1 MARAACS
8 STAARLHTS
17 PTSGNTPHHL
27 RGGFG
32 FADPASMAFANNATP
47 VHDSR
52 CMEASSTTISSH
64 STTPRGSSVLPRILG
79 VDPGLQ
85 CTGFALIESLN
96 PIRGESRLVEAGVV
110 RLPPRVALEKR
121 LLVLDEELDQI
132 LGMHRPAALV
142 CEQLYAHYKH
152 PRTAILMG
160 HARGVI
166 LALAARRGVRVL
178 SVASTH
184 VKRMLT
190 GNGHAGKPQMQ
201 RAVAAS
207 LRLARLP
214 EPHDVADAIAIAL
227 CGQRMIEA
235 GEAQ

>member
-1 MARAACS
+1 
-8 STAARLHTS
+8 
-17 PTSGNTPHHL
+17 
-27 RGGFG
+27 
-32 FADPASMAFANNATP
+32 
-47 VHDSR
+47 
-52 CMEASSTTISSH
+52 MEAAAIPISNCSTPTC
-64 STTPRGSSVLPRILG
+64 GSSAPPLILG

-85 CTGFALIESLN
+85 RTGFALIEWRNSFRSE
-96 PIRGESRLVEAGVV
+96 IRLVEAGIV

-132 LGMHRPAALV
+132 LSMHRPAALV

-166 LALAARRGVRVL
+166 LALAARRGVSVL

-190 GNGHAGKPQMQ
+190 GNGHAGKAQMQ

-227 CGQRMIEA
+227 CGQRMFAA
-235 GEAQ
+235 GGAS

>member
-1 MARAACS
+1 
-8 STAARLHTS
+8 
-17 PTSGNTPHHL
+17 
-27 RGGFG
+27 
-32 FADPASMAFANNATP
+32 
-47 VHDSR
+47 
-52 CMEASSTTISSH
+52 MEAASTNV
-64 STTPRGSSVLPRILG
+64 PGSLATQSDRSAPPRILG

-85 CTGFALIESLN
+85 RTGYAVVESLS
-96 PIRGESRLVEAGVV
+96 PARGECRLLEAGVV
-110 RLPPRVALEKR
+110 RLPPRVGIEKR
-121 LLVLDEELDQI
+121 LLILDQELDVI
-132 LGMHRPAALV
+132 LAANRPATLV

-166 LALAARRGVRVL
+166 LALAARRGVSVI

-190 GNGHAGKPQMQ
+190 GNGHAGKKQMQ

-207 LRLARLP
+207 LRLVRVP

-227 CGQRMIEA
+227 CGQRMSES
-235 GEAQ
+235 GGLR